1 MIKWGIWF
9 TIILV
14 NRNFV
19 LTNDTPFCV
28 CVSVQ
33 NVNNVPD
40 ISSKVHEYYKVN
52 PSNLVL
58 VIYFLIPEKN
68 VH

>member
-1 MIKWGIWF
+1 MIKWSIWF

-19 LTNDTPFCV
+19 LTDDTFFV
-28 CVSVQ
+28 CVR

-58 VIYFLIPEKN
+58 VIYFLIPEKKMYT
-68 VH
+68 